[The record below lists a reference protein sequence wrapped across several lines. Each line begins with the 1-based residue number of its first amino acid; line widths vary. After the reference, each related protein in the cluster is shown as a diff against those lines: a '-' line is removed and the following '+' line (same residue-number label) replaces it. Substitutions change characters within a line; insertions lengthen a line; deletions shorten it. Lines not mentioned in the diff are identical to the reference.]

1 MSAHAA
7 PRRRGTHRQHLVVIT
22 CCLRSKP
29 RTPAPR
35 NPCWRDTERDLSSRW
50 GWVSPSP
57 FPRLQG
63 HQLSGFHVC
72 KLPDSQIRGC
82 LPCTFHLRSGQQS
95 WTRFPHS
102 GAGVWLWGR
111 LRLHCE
117 LPGRMEVPGAQVL
130 PYNVWGS
137 LYIRRSGPTVG
148 PAGCTAVGPPGKR
161 RARCRCWVVGWGFL
175 LLDQNVLGPRT
186 QHTPYFWDSRV
197 QSLSPGS
204 LMSSAWAG

>member
-1 MSAHAA
+1 MASLCIERPSRALHRDLQRQAGRAPASCGDHLLSAVQAKD
-7 PRRRGTHRQHLVVIT
+7 P
-22 CCLRSKP
+22 C
-29 RTPAPR
+29 PR
-35 NPCWRDTERDLSSRW
+35 NPCWQDTEWDLSSRW

-57 FPRLQG
+57 FPPLQG

-111 LRLHCE
+111 PRLHCE
-117 LPGRMEVPGAQVL
+117 LPDRMEVPGAQVL

-161 RARCRCWVVGWGFL
+161 RARCRCWAVGWGF
-175 LLDQNVLGPRT
+175 
-186 QHTPYFWDSRV
+186 S
-197 QSLSPGS
+197 SPGS
-204 LMSSAWAG
+204 ECPWP